1 MECWPFQKQ
10 HQTSTVQV
18 CFAVGFLLKI
28 EIVFKNVCGG
38 ERTYRDACLM
48 WLIICL
54 FYLDQYDETF
64 NLSSSDNDVKVHSAI
79 ARSDLLGV
87 AATDLPY
94 VFQSRFVPRPLVGP
108 VAHCTYFLPI
118 FLRNKDGCG
127 HWRTSWEKETMTSV
141 KVIRYLKFMY
151 KPILYINILLYT
163 CSEFFCLDC
172 SLIICVFLS
181 IAFFCFTES
190 VPWCIVN
197 ND

>member
-94 VFQSRFVPRPLVGP
+94 VFSIEIRPQTTCWPG
-108 VAHCTYFLPI
+108 CTLHLLSSSFP
-118 FLRNKDGCG
+118 
-127 HWRTSWEKETMTSV
+127 EKQRWVRALE
-141 KVIRYLKFMY
+141 
-151 KPILYINILLYT
+151 NIVR
-163 CSEFFCLDC
+163 ER
-172 SLIICVFLS
+172 
-181 IAFFCFTES
+181 
-190 VPWCIVN
+190 N
-197 ND
+197 NDVGKSHQVFEVYV